1 MQDYGGPVG
10 LRLAVAHPDRV
21 RGFIV
26 QNAVASVEGWN
37 PDAVAAFAPFWNN
50 RTPETEAPI
59 RRLLTAETT
68 RFQYTQ
74 GASRPE
80 RLSPDAWV
88 SDQAHL
94 DRPGNAD
101 LQLAMLF
108 DYQDNIAHYPV
119 WKAYL
124 ETARPPMLIVW
135 DATIPSSGGGRRLLQ
150 VAGTEGRSSSLRR
163 RSLRPGDPH
172 RRDRRRDPRLPGAS
186 RSRPADLTQ
195 IDASPRRSSVPGAA
209 YLSAAVRTAASQTA

>member
-135 DATIPSSGGGRRLLQ
+135 DATIPSSGRRAPPTSSRWYRRPKFISTTP
-150 VAGTEGRSSSLRR
+150 VTSPWRPTSTRSPP
-163 RSLRPGDPH
+163 RSAASWGVSVTPSGPDA
-172 RRDRRRDPRLPGAS
+172 DRRIAAPGRACRARL
-186 RSRPADLTQ
+186 T
-195 IDASPRRSSVPGAA
+195 
-209 YLSAAVRTAASQTA
+209 